1 MDGKPKAALQK
12 GGRLCADKQ
21 CGRLTYW
28 KCFRV
33 RIRQKCKTTQNHLFV
48 LSLHSHWWDLKGFI
62 FFILSQ
68 VGTSQ
73 CRCVW
78 LCIYAWNKVKC
89 VVCPFFN
96 VSFFFQSFSSSS
108 QKLLLLLQFL
118 CTIYQRWKAE
128 LGFSW
133 KSNIFKVVQTISSE
147 VLAYWTFSVQV
158 APNITQCTKQ

>member
-1 MDGKPKAALQK
+1 MQDNPEPSVCPQSALTLTRSE
-12 GGRLCADKQ
+12 GGS
-21 CGRLTYW
+21 
-28 KCFRV
+28 FS
-33 RIRQKCKTTQNHLFV
+33 LFC
-48 LSLHSHWWDLKGFI
+48 LKLALHSVD
-62 FFILSQ
+62 
-68 VGTSQ
+68 V
-73 CRCVW
+73 CVAVY
-78 LCIYAWNKVKC
+78 LCMEQSEMCSVS
-89 VVCPFFN
+89 FFN

-147 VLAYWTFSVQV
+147 VPAYWTFSVQV